1 VISPVLTRTESN
13 PPKWLPLLDP
23 TAPPSRVGV
32 AMMVLFIVVE
42 SALVR
47 TLGMLEPA
55 EHLGA
60 VYLIGLLV
68 IATFWPLWLAVLTSL
83 LSAVAFDAVRA
94 WGTGHFVPIEKH
106 HLVMHAG
113 MLLVAVVAN
122 WLARGARLR
131 AEEADQRRR
140 EADLAAELARVMLGG
155 VKLDS
160 ALELAAGR
168 LAQVVQLPWVRIERG
183 IVYAGDGRVA
193 ILLCDGDQVLGTLL
207 APRNSPPRTLRRLRE
222 RVVPGLEALL
232 RAACDREAINAAI
245 EDSNAVLTS
254 LAEQQSALR
263 RIATL
268 VAHRVEPEEVFAAV
282 VDEIARCLHAAGAA
296 LMRNRPDGDSTL
308 VAAAGVIN
316 GIALP
321 ERGIQ
326 APIMVSG
333 AAWGFVTVVAPA
345 ESALLRGTA
354 ERVRDFAD
362 LAATA
367 IANAA
372 ARQELTA
379 SRARI
384 VAAAD
389 DARRRLERDL
399 HDGAQQRLET
409 LKLEVRLAED
419 SVPDG
424 DDELRAQLQRIVTGL
439 NGVSDDLHEFSRGIH
454 PAVLASGLAAALR
467 TLARRS
473 AIPVTLDVDVAGRLP
488 QSVEVAAYYVVAE
501 ALTNAAKHA
510 CADSVTASAHVAG
523 DELHL
528 MIADDGVGGANLDKG
543 SGLTGLTDRVEAIGG
558 RLVVV
563 SPYGA
568 GTSIS
573 VTLPLRVP
581 GE

>member
-1 VISPVLTRTESN
+1 MTPVLARIESIPLRRL
-13 PPKWLPLLDP
+13 PPLDP
-23 TAPPSRVGV
+23 TAPRTRVGV
-32 AMMVLFIVVE
+32 GMMVLFIVIE

-47 TLGMLEPA
+47 TLGMAEPA

-60 VYLIGLLV
+60 VYLVGLLV
-68 IATFWPLWLAVLTSL
+68 VATFWPLWLAALTSI
-83 LSAVAFDAVRA
+83 LSAVAFDAVRG
-94 WGTGHFVPIEKH
+94 WSTGHFVPTEKH

-113 MLLVAVVAN
+113 MLMVAVVAN
-122 WLARGARLR
+122 GLARGARLR

-140 EADLAAELARVMLGG
+140 EADSSAELARVMLGG
-155 VKLDS
+155 AKLDS
-160 ALELAAGR
+160 ALELAATR
-168 LAQVVQLPWVRIERG
+168 LAHVVQLPWVRIERG
-183 IVYAGDGRVA
+183 VVHAGDGRVA
-193 ILLCDGDQVLGTLL
+193 ILLCDGEQILGTLL
-207 APRNSPPRTLRRLRE
+207 APRHSPARTLRRLRE
-222 RVVPGLEALL
+222 RVVPGLEALM
-232 RAACDREAINAAI
+232 RAAFDREAISAAI
-245 EDSNAVLTS
+245 EDSNARLAS
-254 LAEQQSALR
+254 LAERQSALR

-268 VAHRVEPEEVFAAV
+268 VAHGVDPAEVFAAV
-282 VDEIARCLHAAGAA
+282 VDEIAGCLHAGGVA
-296 LMRNRPDGDSTL
+296 LLRNRPDGGSTL
-308 VAAAGVIN
+308 VASVGPIEAITLAEQ
-316 GIALP
+316 GIH
-321 ERGIQ
+321 
-326 APIMVSG
+326 APIIVGGSP
-333 AAWGFVTVVAPA
+333 WGFVAVVKPA
-345 ESALLRGTA
+345 ESALSRST
-354 ERVRDFAD
+354 EEQVRDFAN
-362 LAATA
+362 LAAIA
-367 IANAA
+367 IDNAA

-409 LKLEVRLAED
+409 LKLEVRLVEA

-424 DDELRAQLQRIVTGL
+424 DNELREQLQRIVTGL

-473 AIPVTLDVDVAGRLP
+473 AIPVTLDVDVTGRLP

-510 CADSVTASAHVAG
+510 RAKGVKASAHVTE
-523 DELHL
+523 DDLHL
-528 MIADDGVGGANLDKG
+528 LIADDGVGGADLDKG

-563 SPYGA
+563 SPPGA

-573 VTLPLRVP
+573 VTLPLRIP